1 MRIIFMG
8 TPDFAV
14 PSLRRLVEDGHD
26 VVLVV
31 SQPDKPVGRKQILTP
46 TAVKAEALTHDLEVF
61 QPPILK
67 TDEVYEKLASYQ
79 PDLMVVAAY
88 GRILSERLLTLP
100 RYGCINVHASLLPK
114 YRGAAPIQ
122 WAVLD
127 GEPITGVTTMQMD
140 VGLDTGD
147 ILQVSKR
154 EIPTDMT
161 AGELFDLLAED
172 GAVLLSETI
181 RALEA
186 GTLTRTPQPDEGATY
201 APMLDKSYSP
211 IDWEKPATVLH
222 NLVRGLNPW
231 PAATCRWNGSTM
243 KVWKTMVGEATDQPA
258 GTLLSLQP
266 LAIACGGGTSLVLTE
281 VQGEG
286 CKRMNAADF
295 VRGHALP
302 IGINLKE
309 G

>member
-14 PSLRRLVEDGHD
+14 PSLRRLVADGHE

-31 SQPDKPVGRKQILTP
+31 SQPDKPIGRKQILTP
-46 TAVKAEALTHDLEVF
+46 TAVKAEALTLGLEVF

-88 GRILSERLLTLP
+88 GRILSQRLLDLP
-100 RYGCINVHASLLPK
+100 THGCINVHGSLLPK

-122 WAVLD
+122 WAVLN
-127 GEPITGVTTMQMD
+127 GEVKTGVTTMQMSA
-140 VGLDTGD
+140 GLDTGD
-147 ILQVSKR
+147 ILQVLER
-154 EIPTDMT
+154 DIPVDMT

-172 GAVLLSETI
+172 GAEVLSTTI
-181 RALEA
+181 RALEN
-186 GTLTRTPQPDEGATY
+186 GTLTRTPQTEADACY

-211 IDWEKPATVLH
+211 MDWSKSAQELH
-222 NLVRGLNPW
+222 DQVRGLNPW
-231 PAATCRWNGSTM
+231 PVATCRWAGCGM
-243 KVWKTMVGEATDQPA
+243 KVWKTTVSPSATNAPA
-258 GTLLSLQP
+258 GTVISLTP
-266 LAIACGGGTSLVLTE
+266 LQIACAAGTVLQLDE

-286 CKRMNAADF
+286 GKRMAAADF
-295 VRGHALP
+295 IRGHAVP
-302 IGINLKE
+302 IGTVLE
-309 G
+309 

>member
-14 PSLRRLVEDGHD
+14 PSLRRLVADGHE

-31 SQPDKPVGRKQILTP
+31 SQPDKPVGRKRILTP
-46 TAVKAEALTHDLEVF
+46 TAVKAEALTLGLEVF

-88 GRILSERLLTLP
+88 GRILSQRLLDLP
-100 RYGCINVHASLLPK
+100 TYGCINVHGSLLPK

-122 WAVLD
+122 WSVLNGD
-127 GEPITGVTTMQMD
+127 AKTGVTTMQMSA
-140 VGLDTGD
+140 GLDTGD
-147 ILQVSKR
+147 ILQVLER
-154 EIPTDMT
+154 DIPADMT

-172 GAVLLSETI
+172 GAEVLSTTI
-181 RALEA
+181 RALENR
-186 GTLTRTPQPDEGATY
+186 TLTHTLQTEADASY

-211 IDWEKPATVLH
+211 LDWSKPAQALH
-222 NLVRGLNPW
+222 DQVRGLNPW
-231 PAATCRWNGSTM
+231 PVATCCWAGSDM
-243 KVWKTMVGEATDQPA
+243 KVWKTAVSPSLTDAAA
-258 GTLLSLQP
+258 GTVISLTPLLV
-266 LAIACGGGTSLVLTE
+266 ACGNGTVLQLIE

-286 CKRMNAADF
+286 GKRMAAADF
-295 VRGHALP
+295 IRGHAVPADTVL
-302 IGINLKE
+302 E
-309 G
+309 

>member
-14 PSLRRLVEDGHD
+14 PSLRQLVADGHE

-31 SQPDKPVGRKQILTP
+31 SQPDKPVGRKQVLTP
-46 TAVKAEALTHDLEVF
+46 TAVKAEALTHGLEVF
-61 QPPILK
+61 QPPVLK
-67 TDEVYEKLASYQ
+67 TDEVYVKLASYQ

-88 GRILSERLLTLP
+88 GRILSERLLKLP

-127 GEPITGVTTMQMD
+127 GEPVSGVTTMQMD

-147 ILQVSKR
+147 ILQTSKR
-154 EIPTDMT
+154 EIPADMT
-161 AGELFDLLAED
+161 AGELFDLLAAD
-172 GAVLLSETI
+172 GARLLSETI
-181 RALEA
+181 RSLAN
-186 GTLTRTPQPDEGATY
+186 GTLTRTPQPAVGATY

-211 IDWEKPATVLH
+211 LDWEKTAGRLH
-222 NLVRGLNPW
+222 DQVRGLNPW
-231 PAATCRWNGSTM
+231 PVATCRWNGGAM
-243 KVWKTMVGEATDQPA
+243 KVWKTAVGGPTDQPA

-266 LAIACGGGTSLVLTE
+266 LSVACGNGTSLILTE

-286 CKRMNAADF
+286 SKRMSADDF

-302 IGINLKE
+302 VGTNLKE